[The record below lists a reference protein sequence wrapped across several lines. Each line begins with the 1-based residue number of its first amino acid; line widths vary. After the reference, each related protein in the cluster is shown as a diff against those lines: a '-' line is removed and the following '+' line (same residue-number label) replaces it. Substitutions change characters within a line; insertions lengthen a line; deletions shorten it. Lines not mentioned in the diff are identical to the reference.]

1 MHRSDKRGDG
11 VSDRNALSASAQND
25 RITPATV
32 LRVMKMKGKTK
43 AIIIIFPTFF
53 AIQKRLQPAKKVR
66 ISVDGYFLC

>member
-1 MHRSDKRGDG
+1 MCAGAENTSK
-11 VSDRNALSASAQND
+11 
-25 RITPATV
+25 TPATV
-32 LRVMKMKGKTK
+32 FRVMKMKGKSK